1 MREFNYAAIKEQK
14 WDSNILGLI
23 AALDN
28 DFDFRDIELTFSDN
42 IPANIKELSEIVKSL
57 TGIVSQTKL
66 LSLLPFINDPQKE
79 METINKEN
87 EDSLETQQYILN
99 AGGEGDNE

>member
-1 MREFNYAAIKEQK
+1 MGFYQCWIM
-14 WDSNILGLI
+14 ILILEI
-23 AALDN
+23 LN
-28 DFDFRDIELTFSDN
+28 LTFSDN

>member
-1 MREFNYAAIKEQK
+1 M
-14 WDSNILGLI
+14 
-23 AALDN
+23 LDN

-66 LSLLPFINDPQKE
+66 LSLLP
-79 METINKEN
+79 
-87 EDSLETQQYILN
+87 L
-99 AGGEGDNE
+99 